1 MKLKYIFTALIA
13 TLALAVSCE
22 KEADRYL
29 EQIQLSTS
37 YVSLP
42 VAGGTAQMT
51 ITATENWAFQPVITE
66 KGVDGKLTLP
76 SWLSASATS
85 GSAGQTTIT
94 FSAAAGEGRTAEL
107 QISCGGKTQFVN
119 VIQGLATVSI
129 ATCADVIAGPDS
141 KTFRVTGICTGI
153 YNTTYGNWYLT
164 DDTGTITIYG
174 TLDAKGN
181 TKNFLSL
188 GLEVGDEVT
197 VEGPKTTYGTTIE
210 LVDVTV
216 IKINKSLIKVNEI
229 VYADPELNAIAIEG
243 GDAQVLLTNKGTTG
257 IDVTIPD
264 EAKSWLGVTTVDA
277 ASGIVTLTAQPNAGG
292 DRSAVVTFGT
302 TDGKKSYSTEATIEQ
317 KGAIKAITA
326 ADFNNLP
333 DGSALY
339 RIKGV
344 ITQIV
349 MDKNDPTKYNKYGN
363 FYIQD
368 GTGLV
373 YVYGLLP
380 EAKGASGQDVLTK
393 MNAKVGDV
401 ITVVGPKGSYKDAPQ
416 MVNAYCE
423 EHVPAT
429 AISAVDFNKLEDGA
443 ALYQVSGVIT
453 QIVMDK
459 NDPTKYNKYGNFYI
473 QDESGE
479 KVYVYGLVPA
489 LDGKSGTDMLT
500 TLGVKVNDR
509 ITVVGPKG
517 SYKGAAQMVNAFYV
531 SHQPAD
537 EGGGEGGEGGEGG
550 DELGADFTS
559 TVTWTK
565 GESAFDDGLAT
576 VNNVSDVKTL
586 KLGTSSK
593 NGTATLTVHAGAKE
607 VSFIG
612 VGWKG
617 SQAKLTA
624 NVAGSEKVFEVAAN
638 EGASGSAPYTMT
650 VTLSDKYTIT
660 FDSALTADTEI
671 PIASTGRVILFA
683 IKSK

>member
-1 MKLKYIFTALIA
+1 ML
-13 TLALAVSCE
+13 
-22 KEADRYL
+22 
-29 EQIQLSTS
+29 
-37 YVSLP
+37 
-42 VAGGTAQMT
+42 
-51 ITATENWAFQPVITE
+51 
-66 KGVDGKLTLP
+66 
-76 SWLSASATS
+76 
-85 GSAGQTTIT
+85 
-94 FSAAAGEGRTAEL
+94 
-107 QISCGGKTQFVN
+107 
-119 VIQGLATVSI
+119 
-129 ATCADVIAGPDS
+129 
-141 KTFRVTGICTGI
+141 
-153 YNTTYGNWYLT
+153 
-164 DDTGTITIYG
+164 
-174 TLDAKGN
+174 
-181 TKNFLSL
+181 
-188 GLEVGDEVT
+188 
-197 VEGPKTTYGTTIE
+197 
-210 LVDVTV
+210 
-216 IKINKSLIKVNEI
+216 KINKSLIKVQEV
-229 VYADPELNAIAIEG
+229 VYADPDLNAIEIAG
-243 GDAQVLLTNKGTTG
+243 GDVQVMLTNKGTTG
-257 IDVTIPD
+257 IDVTIPE
-264 EAKSWLGVTTVDA
+264 EAKSWLGVTNVDA
-277 ASGIVTLTAQPNAGG
+277 ARGIVTLTAQPNAGG

-317 KGAIKAITA
+317 KGAIKDITA
-326 ADFNNLP
+326 AEFNNLP

-401 ITVVGPKGSYKDAPQ
+401 ITLVGPKGSYKGAPQ
-416 MVNAYCE
+416 MVNAYSE
-423 EHVPAT
+423 GHTSVT
-429 AISAVDFNKLEDGA
+429 AISAAAFNKLDDGA
-443 ALYQVSGVIT
+443 ALYQVSGVVT
-453 QIVMDK
+453 RIVMDK

-473 QDESGE
+473 KDDSGE
-479 KVYVYGLVPA
+479 EVYVYGLVPA

-500 TLGVKVNDR
+500 TLGVKVGDE

-517 SYKGAAQMVNAFYV
+517 SYKGSPQMVNAFYV
-531 SHQPAD
+531 SHRPAD
-537 EGGGEGGEGGEGG
+537 EGGEGGEGG
-550 DELGADFTS
+550 DELGNDFSS

-565 GESAFDDGLAT
+565 GESAYDDGLAT

-593 NGTATLTVHAGAKE
+593 NGTATLTVPAGAKE

-650 VTLSDKYTIT
+650 VTLSDK
-660 FDSALTADTEI
+660 
-671 PIASTGRVILFA
+671 
-683 IKSK
+683 

>member
-1 MKLKYIFTALIA
+1 MKLKYIFASIVA
-13 TLALAVSCE
+13 ALALVSCE
-22 KEADRYL
+22 KEADHYL
-29 EQIQLSTS
+29 KEIKVSSS
-37 YVSLP
+37 YVALNT
-42 VAGGTAQMT
+42 AGGSTA
-51 ITATENWAFQPVITE
+51 IEIEATDSWSISEMPE
-66 KGVDGKLTLP
+66 
-76 SWLSASATS
+76 WLSISPAS
-85 GSAGQTTIT
+85 GSAGKSTIN
-94 FSAAAGEGRTAEL
+94 FSAGEGEGRTAE
-107 QISCGGKTQFVN
+107 IVIKCGGKTQRIN
-119 VIQGLATVSI
+119 VIQGIATVSN

-141 KTFRVTGICTGI
+141 KLFRVTGICTGI

-216 IKINKSLIKVNEI
+216 LKINKSLIKVQEV
-229 VYADPELNAIAIEG
+229 VYADPDLNAIEIAG
-243 GDAQVLLTNKGTTG
+243 GDVQVMLTNKGTTG
-257 IDVTIPD
+257 IDVTIPE
-264 EAKSWLGVTTVDA
+264 EAKSWLGVTNVDA
-277 ASGIVTLTAQPNAGG
+277 ARGIVTLTAQPNAGG

-317 KGAIKAITA
+317 KGAIIDCSV
-326 ADFNNLP
+326 ADFLAAP
-333 DGSALY
+333 VSSTIY
-339 RIKGV
+339 RLTGV
-344 ITQIV
+344 ITSV
-349 MDKNDPTKYNKYGN
+349 ANPSYGN
-363 FYIQD
+363 VYLKDFS
-368 GTGLV
+368 GET
-373 YVYGLLP
+373 YVYGIG
-380 EAKGASGQDVLTK
+380 AKGDFEKLGLKEGDIVTLLGNRGEYKGNPQMTGGQLESSIPVTVADIPTVLAASDGAYFRVSGEVKSIANPTYGNMYITDGTNELYIYGCYPGVGATGDARK
-393 MNAKVGDV
+393 GVVAAEGIEVGD
-401 ITVVGPKGSYKDAPQ
+401 ILTVFGPRSTYNGTPQ
-416 MVNAYCE
+416 INGGFFW
-423 EHVPAT
+423 
-429 AISAVDFNKLEDGA
+429 SLQK
-443 ALYQVSGVIT
+443 
-453 QIVMDK
+453 
-459 NDPTKYNKYGNFYI
+459 
-473 QDESGE
+473 
-479 KVYVYGLVPA
+479 
-489 LDGKSGTDMLT
+489 
-500 TLGVKVNDR
+500 
-509 ITVVGPKG
+509 
-517 SYKGAAQMVNAFYV
+517 
-531 SHQPAD
+531 AD
-537 EGGGEGGEGGEGG
+537 SGEGGEGGEGG
-550 DELGADFTS
+550 EELGNDFTS

-565 GESAFDDGLAT
+565 GESAYDDGLAT

-593 NGTATLTVHAGAKE
+593 NGTATLTVPAGAKE